1 MVQETKL
8 FIYNLEMKKYKNIK
22 EFYPYYLTEHEDKH
36 TKLFHFIGTALSIY
50 FLVRLFVTL
59 EPINLLFALLSGYG
73 FAWVSHFF
81 IEKNK
86 PATFT
91 YPFFSLVSDY
101 IMFWEILRG
110 KHKILQENSR
120 SRSKTTGQ

>member
-1 MVQETKL
+1 
-8 FIYNLEMKKYKNIK
+8 MKKYKNIK
-22 EFYPYYLTEHEDKH
+22 EFYRYYLTEHEGKH

-50 FLVRLFVTL
+50 FLIRLFVTL

-110 KHKILQENSR
+110 KHKIF
-120 SRSKTTGQ
+120 

>member
-1 MVQETKL
+1 MRTNAFKIQRNNALIVKVHSSQYIFRLLINPIFLARFLITL
-8 FIYNLEMKKYKNIK
+8 DPLNI
-22 EFYPYYLTEHEDKH
+22 
-36 TKLFHFIGTALSIY
+36 I
-50 FLVRLFVTL
+50 
-59 EPINLLFALLSGYG
+59 FALLSGYG

-91 YPFFSLVSDY
+91 YPFFSLLSDY

-110 KHKILQENSR
+110 KHKIF
-120 SRSKTTGQ
+120 

>member
-1 MVQETKL
+1 MC
-8 FIYNLEMKKYKNIK
+8 IRDS
-22 EFYPYYLTEHEDKH
+22 LTEHAGKQ
-36 TKLFHFIGTALSIY
+36 TKLFHFIGTALSIF
-50 FLVRLFVTL
+50 FLARFLITL
-59 EPINLLFALLSGYG
+59 DPMNVIFALLSGYG

-91 YPFFSLVSDY
+91 YPFFSLLSDY

-110 KHKILQENSR
+110 KHKIF
-120 SRSKTTGQ
+120 

>member
-1 MVQETKL
+1 
-8 FIYNLEMKKYKNIK
+8 MKKYTNLK
-22 EFYPYYLTEHEDKH
+22 EFYQYYLTEHEGKH

-50 FLVRLFVTL
+50 FLIRLFVTF

-110 KHKILQENSR
+110 KHKIF
-120 SRSKTTGQ
+120 

>member
-1 MVQETKL
+1 
-8 FIYNLEMKKYKNIK
+8 MKNYKNLK
-22 EFYPYYLTEHEDKH
+22 EFYPYYLTEHAGKQ
-36 TKLFHFIGTALSIY
+36 TKLFHFIGTALSIF
-50 FLVRLFVTL
+50 FLVRLFITL
-59 EPINLLFALLSGYG
+59 NPINLFFALLSGYG

-91 YPFFSLVSDY
+91 YPFFSLLSDY

-110 KHKILQENSR
+110 KHKIF
-120 SRSKTTGQ
+120 

>member
-1 MVQETKL
+1 
-8 FIYNLEMKKYKNIK
+8 MKNYKNLK
-22 EFYPYYLTEHEDKH
+22 EFYPYYLTEHSGKQ
-36 TKLFHFIGTALSIY
+36 TKLFHFIGTALSIF
-50 FLVRLFVTL
+50 FLVRLFITL
-59 EPINLLFALLSGYG
+59 NPINLVFALLSGYG

-91 YPFFSLVSDY
+91 YPFFSLLSDY

-110 KHKILQENSR
+110 KHKIF
-120 SRSKTTGQ
+120 